1 MAEMYEARAQCSGVL
16 IETRQAPF
24 VF

>member
-16 IETRQAPF
+16 TETRQAPF